1 MPSEE
6 TLAGRAVLTVILL
19 GIVGF
24 ILMLP
29 IWAPA

>member
-1 MPSEE
+1 MNEE

-19 GIVGF
+19 GLIGL

-29 IWAPA
+29 VWAP